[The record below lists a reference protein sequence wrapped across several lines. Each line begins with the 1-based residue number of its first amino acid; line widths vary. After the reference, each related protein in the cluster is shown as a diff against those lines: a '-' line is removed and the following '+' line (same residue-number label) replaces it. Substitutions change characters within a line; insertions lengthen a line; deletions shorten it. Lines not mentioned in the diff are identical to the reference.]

1 MSTVSLV
8 TGGNRGIGR
17 EVCRQLAAR
26 GHTVILTA
34 RSAEAAD
41 EAAQP
46 IGATPLPLDVTDA
59 GSVTAARREVEAR
72 YGHLDVLV
80 NNAAISYDTWQRAAT
95 ADLAVVREAAETNLY
110 GPWLMVQEFLPLL
123 RRSAHPRIVNVSS
136 EAGSL
141 AGMGGG
147 TPAYTAS
154 KAALNALTRMLAA
167 ELRGDGILVNAVCPG
182 WVATDMGGPGG
193 RPVADGAASVVWAAV
208 LPDSGPT
215 GGFFRD
221 GKPLP
226 WLRPVDA
233 QGLATARPPSTGC
246 PPFPPRKPVSH
257 GQCPRSSAYTS
268 WSAVNPG
275 PLSAAA
281 TRRCIPGSVTRTIS
295 ITGPPRN
302 GMTSPGNG
310 ASACTTCSAT
320 LFSRSTALS

>member
-34 RSAEAAD
+34 RSAEAAE

-46 IGATPLPLDVTDA
+46 IGADPLQLNVTDG
-59 GSVTAARREVEAR
+59 GSVAAAMREVEAR

-80 NNAAISYDTWQRAAT
+80 NNAAISYDTWQRAAS
-95 ADLAVVREAAETNLY
+95 ANLAVVRKAAETNLY

-154 KAALNALTRMLAA
+154 KVALNALTRMLAA

-193 RPVADGAASVVWAAV
+193 RPVTDGAASVVWAAV

-221 GKPLP
+221 GNPLP
-226 WLRPVDA
+226 W
-233 QGLATARPPSTGC
+233 
-246 PPFPPRKPVSH
+246 
-257 GQCPRSSAYTS
+257 
-268 WSAVNPG
+268 
-275 PLSAAA
+275 
-281 TRRCIPGSVTRTIS
+281 
-295 ITGPPRN
+295 
-302 GMTSPGNG
+302 
-310 ASACTTCSAT
+310 
-320 LFSRSTALS
+320 